1 MQIGSSCLI
10 EKESAN
16 VFEYIKQIA
25 ELCDIRN
32 EENGEKILPN
42 KFKKI
47 SYVGDDVALAKYLNP
62 STVHTF
68 NEKENYIPIFPFGCN
83 NSQYQAVK
91 KAMEN
96 QISVIQGRREQERHR
111 QY

>member
-1 MQIGSSCLI
+1 MQIESSCLI

-42 KFKKI
+42 KFKK
-47 SYVGDDVALAKYLNP
+47 YLMWVMMLHWQN
-62 STVHTF
+62 
-68 NEKENYIPIFPFGCN
+68 I
-83 NSQYQAVK
+83 
-91 KAMEN
+91 
-96 QISVIQGRREQERHR
+96 
-111 QY
+111 